1 MYDLRKNGRGYTNTM
16 YHEPEVLTEGSTW
29 GEYGLSPNQIFGV
42 IRRRWW
48 VIVLTVI
55 VLVGGALGLSYSQT
69 PIYQASIKIIVGQ
82 ELDPDA
88 PGNRAG
94 DVTGLQQFTRTAAQV
109 VNTRPV
115 AEEVIRELDL
125 STTPEVLLA
134 NLTVEQVNETQVI
147 EVSYQ
152 DPDPQRAKQVAD
164 TVGEVF
170 SRQIS
175 ELTPN
180 TQYITATLW
189 ERALLPGSPVSPQP
203 LRNSLLALV
212 LGAILGVGL
221 ALLLEY
227 FDDSWRSSEEV
238 EQISGLPTL
247 GVIPRFQRPKGGKK
261 SGDEVRKRERIK

>member
-1 MYDLRKNGRGYTNTM
+1 MYDSRKNGRGSTTTM
-16 YHEPEVLTEGSTW
+16 YQEPEVLTEGSTW
-29 GEYGLSPNQIFGV
+29 GEYGLSPKQIFGV

-48 VIVLTVI
+48 VIVLTAI
-55 VLVGGALGLSYSQT
+55 VLVGGALGLSYSKV

-82 ELDPDA
+82 ELNRDV
-88 PGNRAG
+88 PGSLTG

-115 AEEVIRELDL
+115 AEEVIRELNL

-134 NLTVEQVNETQVI
+134 NLSVEQVNETQVI
-147 EVSYQ
+147 EVSYL
-152 DPDPQRAKQVAD
+152 DPDPQTAKQVAD
-164 TVGEVF
+164 AIGEVF

-180 TQYITATLW
+180 TEYITATLW
-189 ERALLPGSPVSPQP
+189 ERALPPEAPVSPQP
-203 LRNSLLALV
+203 QRNALLALV

-247 GVIPRFQRPKGGKK
+247 GVIPRFQTPKGAKK